1 MSLEHAILGFLQY
14 RPLTGYDLKKVFDIS
29 VRHFWPAD
37 QSQIYKT
44 LTRLGKKSWARREV
58 LTQESRPPR
67 KLFHITEEGRHEL
80 ARWLASPLPG
90 EEGRSAALI
99 QVFFAGSL
107 ADNQVLELFEDEAGR
122 FHSLLAHYGQV
133 PEQVVPFRE
142 LATSP
147 RDTFFW
153 MLTLECGRHMARAH
167 LEWLESVIHRLR
179 SREYVLDPEVEI
191 PAANSGTPEEET

>member
-44 LTRLGKKSWARREV
+44 LARLEKKSWARREV
-58 LTQESRPPR
+58 LAQESRPPR
-67 KLFHITEEGRHEL
+67 KLFHITEEGRREL
-80 ARWLASPLPG
+80 ARWLASPVTG
-90 EEGRSAALI
+90 EEGRSASLI
-99 QVFFAGSL
+99 QVFFAGNLTDSQAL
-107 ADNQVLELFEDEAGR
+107 KLFEDEAER
-122 FHSLLAHYGQV
+122 FRSLLAHYGQV
-133 PEQVVPFRE
+133 PEQVVSFRG

-167 LEWLESVIHRLR
+167 LEWLESVIRRLEN
-179 SREYVLDPEVEI
+179 REYVLAPEVEI
-191 PAANSGTPEEET
+191 PPAGGNTP